1 MIKFFRKIRQS
12 LLAENKFSKYLI
24 YAIGEIVLVVIGI
37 LIALQ
42 INNWKENRK
51 NSIFERKVIRE
62 LSVDVSE
69 DLKEMRSALDTLEKS
84 QRSSIILEH
93 LLENRTEYHD
103 SLNEHFAHALR
114 LWSLSPNNT
123 AFEMAK
129 VEGMYLIT
137 NDSVRFYS
145 SKVNGYLLDYIRVL
159 EDRFENYKSA
169 VVLPHIQPL
178 FNSYG
183 FITMRPINYDELIE
197 DKTYLSIIR
206 SIFSMRARYI
216 NALNIRYK
224 WTSNLDSLIKEEM
237 EKSNI

>member
-1 MIKFFRKIRQS
+1 MIKFFRKIRQQ
-12 LLAENKFSKYLI
+12 LLSENKTGKYLI
-24 YAIGEIVLVVIGI
+24 YAFGEIVLVVIGI

-42 INNWKENRK
+42 INNWKENNE
-51 NSIFERKVIRE
+51 NSIFEGKVIAE

-69 DLKEMRSALDTLEKS
+69 DLKEMSSALDSLKAS
-84 QRSSIILEH
+84 QRSSIII
-93 LLENRTEYHD
+93 ENLIENKKEYHD
-103 SLNEHFAHALR
+103 SLNKHFASALR

-129 VEGMYLIT
+129 EEGMYFIT
-137 NDSVRFYS
+137 NDSIRFYS
-145 SKVNGYLLDYIRVL
+145 SKLNGYLLDYIRVL

-183 FITMRPINYDELIE
+183 FSTMRPINYDELIE
-197 DKTYLSIIR
+197 DHTYLSIIR

-224 WTSNLDSLIKEEM
+224 WTGNLDSLIKEEM
-237 EKSNI
+237 AKSNI